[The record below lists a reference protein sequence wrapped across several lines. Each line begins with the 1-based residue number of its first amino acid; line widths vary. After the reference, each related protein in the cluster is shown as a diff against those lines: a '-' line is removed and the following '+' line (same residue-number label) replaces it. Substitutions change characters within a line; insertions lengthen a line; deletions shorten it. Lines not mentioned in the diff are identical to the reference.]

1 MYIYIYICKFVYFGI
16 KFFIFYTL
24 FLNDIKIG
32 FFIKS
37 LILEVDFINT
47 KDEKIDKI
55 VTKIKLTKLIHG
67 SLSIPILLY
76 KIGKNIK
83 NTPWIKYI
91 YKLTSLNVL
100 EFFLRIKISSY
111 FLSKVRIYIN
121 NIGAKNNSA
130 IDVQL
135 SLGISKYLSV
145 KLSIVNNKNNIKLII
160 KLFLILNSKLNLF
173 IPIPIT
179 INIIPQEK
187 LLNIS
192 PNNKKY
198 IKNARA
204 CMKRGKALEILVHPK
219 TYKKIVSEE
228 VEKDIS
234 KKEVQDNIRRYLKS
248 VLNRKPDIYNGYKS
262 LDLEKVENIISY
274 IASKVKNLTI
284 TSLNKYLWYID
295 MLSFNKRAV
304 AITGLTYQN
313 QKFGPTIVYKK
324 YDELS
329 LLDDKYQREDIE
341 TENGNTTKIIS
352 NNNFNLDKISSS
364 EKEIIDTIIKL
375 LKNKNVTDISEMSHR
390 EDGWKK
396 TKRFEQISFEY
407 AMNLKLI

>member
-1 MYIYIYICKFVYFGI
+1 MKYLLLTATSGNGHNNVAKLI
-16 KFFIFYTL
+16 KNEIL
-24 FLNDIKIG
+24 LKQPDAEIKIADVYYEYG
-32 FFIKS
+32 KKLDAFIRDGGYLWACNRHRRLYNMFFKYIEKRDLKEFRGIEVNTFENVAICNECNQDLYVNEIEDENNERIYQIYRERANIIKPED
-37 LILEVDFINT
+37 I
-47 KDEKIDKI
+47 
-55 VTKIKLTKLIHG
+55 IKLREKYDISQRELTAILGFGKMTINRYERGGLPTKSQSDYIKLLIENDDKF
-67 SLSIPILLY
+67 I
-76 KIGKNIK
+76 
-83 NTPWIKYI
+83 
-91 YKLTSLNVL
+91 
-100 EFFLRIKISSY
+100 E
-111 FLSKVRIYIN
+111 KVKEAYE
-121 NIGAKNNSA
+121 
-130 IDVQL
+130 
-135 SLGISKYLSV
+135 
-145 KLSIVNNKNNIKLII
+145 KNNI
-160 KLFLILNSKLNLF
+160 ND
-173 IPIPIT
+173 
-179 INIIPQEK
+179 
-187 LLNIS
+187 
-192 PNNKKY
+192 
-198 IKNARA
+198 
-204 CMKRGKALEILVHPK
+204 K
-219 TYKKIVSEE
+219 TYNKIISEE

-234 KKEVQDNIRRYLKS
+234 KKEVQDNIRRYLRS

-295 MLSFNKRAV
+295 MLSFNERTV

-329 LLDDKYQREDIE
+329 LLDDKYTREDIE

-375 LKNKNVTDISEMSHR
+375 LKNKNVTDISEISHR

-407 AMNLKLI
+407 AMNLKLIK

>member
-1 MYIYIYICKFVYFGI
+1 MKVYCPYCKKEVEYKIEKRELKEFRGIEVNTFENVAICNECNQDLYVNKIEDENNEIIYKIYREKANII
-16 KFFIFYTL
+16 KAE
-24 FLNDIKIG
+24 DIVKLREKYDISQRELTAILG
-32 FFIKS
+32 LGKMTINRYERGGLPTKS
-37 LILEVDFINT
+37 QSDY
-47 KDEKIDKI
+47 
-55 VTKIKLTKLIHG
+55 IKLLIENEDRF
-67 SLSIPILLY
+67 I
-76 KIGKNIK
+76 
-83 NTPWIKYI
+83 
-91 YKLTSLNVL
+91 
-100 EFFLRIKISSY
+100 E
-111 FLSKVRIYIN
+111 KVKEAYENN
-121 NIGAKNNSA
+121 NI
-130 IDVQL
+130 
-135 SLGISKYLSV
+135 
-145 KLSIVNNKNNIKLII
+145 
-160 KLFLILNSKLNLF
+160 
-173 IPIPIT
+173 T
-179 INIIPQEK
+179 E
-187 LLNIS
+187 
-192 PNNKKY
+192 
-198 IKNARA
+198 
-204 CMKRGKALEILVHPK
+204 K
-219 TYKKIVSEE
+219 TYKKIVSEGQE
-228 VEKDIS
+228 ENIS
-234 KKEVQDNIRRYLKS
+234 KKRVQENIRRYLKE

-341 TENGNTTKIIS
+341 NENGNTTKIIS
-352 NNNFNLDKISSS
+352 NENFNLDKISSS

-407 AMNLKLI
+407 AMNLNIIK

>member
-1 MYIYIYICKFVYFGI
+1 MRVYCPYCKKEVEYRIEKRDLKEFRGIEVNTFENVAICNECNQDLYVNKIEDENNERIYKIYREKANII
-16 KFFIFYTL
+16 KAE
-24 FLNDIKIG
+24 DI
-32 FFIKS
+32 
-37 LILEVDFINT
+37 
-47 KDEKIDKI
+47 
-55 VTKIKLTKLIHG
+55 IKLRE
-67 SLSIPILLY
+67 
-76 KIGKNIK
+76 
-83 NTPWIKYI
+83 KYDI
-91 YKLTSLNVL
+91 SQRELTSILGFGKMTINRYERGGL
-100 EFFLRIKISSY
+100 PTKSQSDYIKLLIENDDK
-111 FLSKVRIYIN
+111 FIEKVKEAYE
-121 NIGAKNNSA
+121 
-130 IDVQL
+130 
-135 SLGISKYLSV
+135 
-145 KLSIVNNKNNIKLII
+145 KNNI
-160 KLFLILNSKLNLF
+160 N
-173 IPIPIT
+173 
-179 INIIPQEK
+179 E
-187 LLNIS
+187 
-192 PNNKKY
+192 
-198 IKNARA
+198 
-204 CMKRGKALEILVHPK
+204 K

-375 LKNKNVTDISEMSHR
+375 LKNKKVTDISEMSHR
-390 EDGWKK
+390 EDGWRK

-407 AMNLKLI
+407 AMNLNIIK

>member
-1 MYIYIYICKFVYFGI
+1 MRVYCPYCKKEVEYRIEKRDLKEFRGIEVNTFENVDICNECNQDLYVNKIEDENNERIYKIYREKANII
-16 KFFIFYTL
+16 KAE
-24 FLNDIKIG
+24 DI
-32 FFIKS
+32 
-37 LILEVDFINT
+37 
-47 KDEKIDKI
+47 
-55 VTKIKLTKLIHG
+55 IKLRE
-67 SLSIPILLY
+67 
-76 KIGKNIK
+76 
-83 NTPWIKYI
+83 KYDI
-91 YKLTSLNVL
+91 SQRELTSILGFGKMTINRYERGGL
-100 EFFLRIKISSY
+100 PTKSQSDYIKLLIENDDK
-111 FLSKVRIYIN
+111 FIEKVKEAYE
-121 NIGAKNNSA
+121 
-130 IDVQL
+130 
-135 SLGISKYLSV
+135 
-145 KLSIVNNKNNIKLII
+145 KNNI
-160 KLFLILNSKLNLF
+160 N
-173 IPIPIT
+173 
-179 INIIPQEK
+179 E
-187 LLNIS
+187 
-192 PNNKKY
+192 
-198 IKNARA
+198 
-204 CMKRGKALEILVHPK
+204 K

-329 LLDDKYQREDIE
+329 LLDDKYTREDIE

-375 LKNKNVTDISEMSHR
+375 LKNKKVIDISEMSHR
-390 EDGWKK
+390 EDGWRK
-396 TKRFEQISFEY
+396 TKRLEEISFEY
-407 AMNLKLI
+407 AMNLNTIK